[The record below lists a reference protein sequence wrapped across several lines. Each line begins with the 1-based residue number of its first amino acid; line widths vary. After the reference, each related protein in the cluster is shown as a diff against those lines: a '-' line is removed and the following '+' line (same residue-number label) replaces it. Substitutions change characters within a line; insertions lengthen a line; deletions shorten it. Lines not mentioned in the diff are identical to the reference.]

1 MGISR
6 VLALLAV
13 SAVFLF
19 PTVSYAANASFFGP
33 IIPDGT
39 NGQPNCHCED
49 VQGSDGTILNTAP
62 EWGCVLATVGNLIN
76 FTISIGVII
85 FILVV
90 LYAGLLFLTSP
101 FKAENREL
109 GRSILMNAVIG
120 VVIMLSAW
128 ILIDFIMKT
137 VYKGSDAEGAEFGPW
152 NSILTGNED
161 SYCIA
166 PTAQPVDAPIPGT
179 YVTPGSLSEASGIT
193 DEQARNAFAQNGFSF
208 SATDNNCTENRA
220 GCTYLGGLQSATI
233 NTLIA
238 FGRSCDA
245 PLVITGGT
253 EPGHSSA
260 HARGYKIDIRNS
272 QGATACVL
280 DVAERYPAGDRGG
293 DHGGPAYIDGCGNI
307 FVQESNHWDILVVN
321 SCNYDS

>member
-1 MGISR
+1 MGIFR

-33 IIPDGT
+33 ILPEE
-39 NGQPNCHCED
+39 CKCED
-49 VQGSDGTILNTAP
+49 VQGPDGTVLNTAP

-76 FTISIGVII
+76 FTISIGIII

-90 LYAGLLFLTSP
+90 LYAGMLFLTSP

-166 PTAQPVDAPIPGT
+166 PTAQPVDTPIPGT
-179 YVTPGSLSEASGIT
+179 SVSPGSLGEASGIT
-193 DEQARNAFAQNGFSF
+193 DEQARSAFQQNGFSF
-208 SATDNNCTENRA
+208 SSTGNCSENRT
-220 GCTYLGGLQSATI
+220 GCTYLGGMQSATI
-233 NTLIA
+233 NTLIS
-238 FGRSCDA
+238 FSRSCNA

-260 HARGYKIDIRNS
+260 HARGYKIDIRNT
-272 QGATACVL
+272 QGATACVF

-293 DHGGPAYIDGCGNI
+293 DNGGPAYIDGCGNI